1 MTSLDRVTR
10 TLGLPKFSTA
20 RLVARLDLEQHA
32 ESQRLAARL
41 GPLEQHA
48 KSQSLYVCALPLPS
62 QHWASVSAAVVLLH
76 AGDKSRLEVVVLW
89 DLGSEAS
96 LKGP

>member
-1 MTSLDRVTR
+1 MTSLDRVTY

-20 RLVARLDLEQHA
+20 RLVARLGYLEQHA
-32 ESQRLAARL
+32 ESHRV
-41 GPLEQHA
+41 
-48 KSQSLYVCALPLPS
+48 YVCALPLPS

-89 DLGSEAS
+89 DRGSEAF